1 MIFGASATCPAS
13 SEARVKRPN
22 ERFQLTSEVISRFGD
37 LVRPLSLHSQRGHC
51 LVYQSP
57 DQPFAGPNPS
67 CRL

>member
-51 LVYQSP
+51 LVYHQTSP
-57 DQPFAGPNPS
+57 LQVPIRPVAWF
-67 CRL
+67 